1 MMPSLGVFICD
12 DVLFEVFKFCPPIY
26 LGLKFALINFRFD
39 TLVDAHFKS
48 KQWSLGAMK
57 IYPAFAKNGSG
68 AQIIKYEGT
77 DLVQRFPLPQESFP
91 DNVIGF
97 KSIQLR
103 YIDRSVIDFL
113 QRFHRLFDS
122 NSINLYIS
130 TRNHQSRS
138 WEMICHRIWPLINDN
153 IYGLYLSPT
162 CFDHL
167 RQFYPSVLC
176 NCTNLRFVDAF
187 GRFPEFP
194 ADDSAGA
201 SSAQALAKWLHSPRG
216 DGRPNVLKCVYP
228 LKGMKRFKRAFRT
241 SSISA
246 NFIAYFWGRSSEE
259 IVPFDLKNNLTSERL
274 ELRHLN
280 KDKVLLVRCPIKR
293 DEVKWAKWEKEAID
307 WKCHQWNW
315 VNIAFEDRH
324 IGDDYFDRNVT
335 EFFKRLRR
343 LFEYN
348 GINVCFGTEA
358 DESRS
363 WETICHRIWP
373 LINDN
378 IYGLYLFES
387 DLDCLRQFSSTVL
400 EDCAKL
406 RIVYSMDLLPEF
418 STDDDTSTASSAK
431 DLANWLNNPCGD
443 GRPKFFFYAGR
454 WKGMQALKSEFS
466 NSSLKTCLF
475 IAYFSRS
482 SFEEIEP
489 FYLENNLTAE
499 RLELRSISSAK
510 LLLVRCP
517 IKRDEV
523 KWAKWEKE
531 ATDFDWGRQW
541 NRIHIDLFIY
551 LFITSKEMQA
561 NH

>member
-1 MMPSLGVFICD
+1 
-12 DVLFEVFKFCPPIY
+12 
-26 LGLKFALINFRFD
+26 
-39 TLVDAHFKS
+39 
-48 KQWSLGAMK
+48 
-57 IYPAFAKNGSG
+57 
-68 AQIIKYEGT
+68 
-77 DLVQRFPLPQESFP
+77 
-91 DNVIGF
+91 
-97 KSIQLR
+97 
-103 YIDRSVIDFL
+103 
-113 QRFHRLFDS
+113 
-122 NSINLYIS
+122 
-130 TRNHQSRS
+130 
-138 WEMICHRIWPLINDN
+138 MICHRIWPLINDN

-315 VNIAFEDRH
+315 VDIAFEDME
-324 IGDDYFDRNVT
+324 IGDD
-335 EFFKRLRR
+335 
-343 LFEYN
+343 
-348 GINVCFGTEA
+348 
-358 DESRS
+358 
-363 WETICHRIWP
+363 
-373 LINDN
+373 
-378 IYGLYLFES
+378 
-387 DLDCLRQFSSTVL
+387 DLECLRQYSSTVL
-400 EDCAKL
+400 DDCAKL
-406 RIVYSMDLLPEF
+406 RLVYAMDLFPEF
-418 STDDDTSTASSAK
+418 PADDSAGASSAQA
-431 DLANWLNNPCGD
+431 LAKWLHNPRGD
-443 GRPKFFFYAGR
+443 SRPKVFIYAGR
-454 WKGMQALKSEFS
+454 SMPLEALKSQFR
-466 NSSLKTCLF
+466 NSSKKTANF
-475 IAYFSRS
+475 ITHWGRS
-482 SFEEIEP
+482 SEEIVP
-489 FYLENNLTAE
+489 FDLKNNLTSE
-499 RLELRSISSAK
+499 RLELRHLNKDKVI
-510 LLLVRCP
+510 LVRCP

-541 NRIHIDLFIY
+541 NRIHIDLKDMAAEE
-551 LFITSKEMQA
+551 SSDDDEDEA
-561 NH
+561 A